1 MHLTLWTSK
10 MHKPILNLPEKS
22 NKLVRSWGHPR
33 FWGFIWFY
41 DNWGWPQR
49 LKPSGGEY
57 LSMVRSTQPIS
68 SLYRKGGAHCLDS
81 SVVLW
86 ASRFFKIGLLCIR
99 ALPVSCHSMWKLH
112 DFQKLVQSSCPRVGH
127 FIPLHTLAVTDT
139 YLKWSFAISHPFTMW
154 TNDVP
159 FWEALKRGKAERET
173 PITWISTSKSTAA
186 AEANFTPGTSCHHK
200 IFR

>member
-1 MHLTLWTSK
+1 MHLTLWISK

-86 ASRFFKIGLLCIR
+86 ASRFFKIVLLCIR
-99 ALPVSCHSMWKLH
+99 ALPVSCHSMWKLR
-112 DFQKLVQSSCPRVGH
+112 DFQKLVQSSCPKSWSLYTIAYFSRDRHLPEMKLCH
-127 FIPLHTLAVTDT
+127 FTSIHHVNERCTVLRSSETGQGRARDT
-139 YLKWSFAISHPFTMW
+139 HHLDLDLEKHSGC
-154 TNDVP
+154 
-159 FWEALKRGKAERET
+159 RGKFHSWHILS
-173 PITWISTSKSTAA
+173 P
-186 AEANFTPGTSCHHK
+186 
-200 IFR
+200 